1 MLIQHNPITE
11 TLTKQQGEVNM
22 GGIPNIF
29 KPPSRP
35 TPTPTPEGRR
45 EETSKQTSA
54 DPSATRNL
62 PSRRKRGKQ
71 ITSLVGG
78 VLPGETEATISMS
91 PISGRNPRSKL
102 GP

>member
-1 MLIQHNPITE
+1 MLIHHNHILE
-11 TLTKQQGEVNM
+11 ILTKQQGEVNM

-35 TPTPTPEGRR
+35 APTPTPEGRR
-45 EETSKQTSA
+45 EETSKKTVA
-54 DPSATRNL
+54 DPSATRIL

-78 VLPGETEATISMS
+78 VLPGETETTTNMS
-91 PISGRNPRSKL
+91 PISGRNPRSRL
-102 GP
+102 GS